1 MSLVDF
7 LQESNRI
14 EGIHGMPSIPEIKAA
29 ELFLEAPEMSVGA
42 LGKFHAVIA
51 PKKPLRS
58 RSGMDVRVGSYIAPP
73 GGPNI
78 PLRLAALTMASNT
91 PNDDPWERHCAFEML
106 HPYMDGNGRTG
117 RLLWV
122 WQTLRLGRDPFRLP
136 FLQAFYYETLGHSR

>member
-7 LQESNRI
+7 LRESNAI
-14 EGIHGMPSIPEIKAA
+14 EGIHGMPTLPEIKAA
-29 ELFLEAPEMSVGA
+29 ELFLEAPEMSVGV
-42 LGKFHAVIA
+42 LGKLQAVIA

-58 RSGMDVRVGSYIAPP
+58 RPGMDVRVGSYIAPP

-78 PLRLAALTMASNT
+78 PLRLAALTMAANT